1 MLSRNR
7 IFLSM
12 VFILVAGF
20 FFLSTPESGY
30 AIENGSDCCSS
41 HVPAGCD
48 DATCSDTVCD
58 MNGFCCDVSW
68 NTQCAEE
75 AKEFCEVCGG
85 TPPPSVSDIPTMS
98 EWGLI
103 ALAVVLGIVGIV
115 GFMVIRRRKV
125 SA

>member
-1 MLSRNR
+1 
-7 IFLSM
+7 M

-41 HVPAGCD
+41 HVGAGCD
-48 DATCSDTVCD
+48 DETCSDTVCD

-68 NTQCAEE
+68 DTQCVEE
-75 AKEFCEVCGG
+75 AEEFCEVCGG
-85 TPPPSVSDIPTMS
+85 TPPPPPTIPTIPTLS

-103 ALAVVLGIVGIV
+103 VMAGVMGII
-115 GFMVIRRRKV
+115 GFMVIRSDLPPYNRFI
-125 SA
+125 S